1 MKLSGVCAILYGVT
15 WVAWLV
21 VSAVA
26 TPWDPGDM
34 GPYLLQV
41 NADPTAYLVAN
52 WLAVISHVVGLP
64 VALGFYQV
72 LRRWGAMLWV
82 GVLALV
88 LGSLFFIAANI
99 MFRAF
104 AYELGSRYVA
114 ASEATRPA
122 LEVLASTLYQ
132 TGLFLDLI
140 AHELFFSIGI
150 GLFSLHLSDISGAQ
164 VGRVV
169 RYVRGRRRGWFQ
181 SPDSAHHRGMDRRS
195 GTGGCPGQRGHDR
208 WNARRLWMDSSHG
221 DSSAEAA
228 GAGHTG
234 HVSIDSRPMP
244 TRFVKAGHRPL

>member
-1 MKLSGVCAILYGVT
+1 MDETGTNLVKLSGVCAILYGVT

-88 LGSLFFIAANI
+88 LGSLFFIAAII

-150 GLFSLHLSDISGAQ
+150 GLFSLAIFRTSVAPKW
-164 VGRVV
+164 V
-169 RYVRGRRRGWFQ
+169 GWF
-181 SPDSAHHRGMDRRS
+181 GMF
-195 GTGGCPGQRGHDR
+195 G
-208 WNARRLWMDSSHG
+208 AV
-221 DSSAEAA
+221 AA
-228 GAGHTG
+228 GGFSLLTLPIIVGWIVAQEPVVVLASGVMIVGMLAAYGWIVVMGIVLLRQREPVTLA
-234 HVSIDSRPMP
+234 
-244 TRFVKAGHRPL
+244 T

>member
-1 MKLSGVCAILYGVT
+1 MDETATNLVKLTGVCAILYGVT

-21 VSAVA
+21 ISAVA

-41 NADPTAYLVAN
+41 NADSTAYLVAN

-114 ASEATRPA
+114 ATEATRPA

-150 GLFSLHLSDISGAQ
+150 GLFSLAILRTSVAPKWVGWVGMFGA
-164 VGRVV
+164 V
-169 RYVRGRRRGWFQ
+169 
-181 SPDSAHHRGMDRRS
+181 
-195 GTGGCPGQRGHDR
+195 
-208 WNARRLWMDSSHG
+208 
-221 DSSAEAA
+221 AA
-228 GAGHTG
+228 GGFSLLTLPIIVGWIVA
-234 HVSIDSRPMP
+234 PE
-244 TRFVKAGHRPL
+244 PLVVLASGVMIVGMLAAYGWIVVMGIVLLRQRVPVALAT

>member
-150 GLFSLHLSDISGAQ
+150 GLFSLAIFRTSVAPKW
-164 VGRVV
+164 V
-169 RYVRGRRRGWFQ
+169 GWF
-181 SPDSAHHRGMDRRS
+181 GMF
-195 GTGGCPGQRGHDR
+195 G
-208 WNARRLWMDSSHG
+208 AV
-221 DSSAEAA
+221 AA
-228 GAGHTG
+228 GGFSLLTLPIIMGWIVAPESVVVLASGVMIVGMLAAYGCIVVMGIVLLRQWEPVTLA
-234 HVSIDSRPMP
+234 
-244 TRFVKAGHRPL
+244 T

>member
-1 MKLSGVCAILYGVT
+1 MDETGTNLVKLSGVRAILYGVT

-82 GVLALV
+82 GVLALG

-150 GLFSLHLSDISGAQ
+150 GLFSLAIFRTSVAPKWF
-164 VGRVV
+164 
-169 RYVRGRRRGWFQ
+169 GWF
-181 SPDSAHHRGMDRRS
+181 GMF
-195 GTGGCPGQRGHDR
+195 G
-208 WNARRLWMDSSHG
+208 AV
-221 DSSAEAA
+221 AA
-228 GAGHTG
+228 GGFSLLTLPIIVGWIVAPEPVVVLASGVMIVGMLAAYGWIVVMGIVLLRQREPVTLA
-234 HVSIDSRPMP
+234 
-244 TRFVKAGHRPL
+244 T

>member
-1 MKLSGVCAILYGVT
+1 
-15 WVAWLV
+15 
-21 VSAVA
+21 
-26 TPWDPGDM
+26 M

-52 WLAVISHVVGLP
+52 WLAVMSHVVGLP

-150 GLFSLHLSDISGAQ
+150 GLFSLAIFRTSVAPKW
-164 VGRVV
+164 V
-169 RYVRGRRRGWFQ
+169 GWF
-181 SPDSAHHRGMDRRS
+181 GMF
-195 GTGGCPGQRGHDR
+195 G
-208 WNARRLWMDSSHG
+208 AV
-221 DSSAEAA
+221 AA
-228 GAGHTG
+228 GGFSLLTLPIIVGWIVAPESVVVLASGVMIVGMLAAYGWIVVMGIVLLRQREPVTLA
-234 HVSIDSRPMP
+234 
-244 TRFVKAGHRPL
+244 T

>member
-1 MKLSGVCAILYGVT
+1 
-15 WVAWLV
+15 
-21 VSAVA
+21 
-26 TPWDPGDM
+26 M

-150 GLFSLHLSDISGAQ
+150 GLFSLAIFRTSVAPKW
-164 VGRVV
+164 V
-169 RYVRGRRRGWFQ
+169 GWF
-181 SPDSAHHRGMDRRS
+181 GMF
-195 GTGGCPGQRGHDR
+195 G
-208 WNARRLWMDSSHG
+208 AV
-221 DSSAEAA
+221 AA
-228 GAGHTG
+228 GGFSLLTLPIIVGWIVAQEPVVVLASGVMIVGMLAAYGWIVVMGIVLLRQREPVTLA
-234 HVSIDSRPMP
+234 
-244 TRFVKAGHRPL
+244 T

>member
-1 MKLSGVCAILYGVT
+1 MDETGTNLVKLSGVCAILYGVT

-150 GLFSLHLSDISGAQ
+150 GLFSLAIFRTSVAPKL
-164 VGRVV
+164 V
-169 RYVRGRRRGWFQ
+169 GWF
-181 SPDSAHHRGMDRRS
+181 GMF
-195 GTGGCPGQRGHDR
+195 G
-208 WNARRLWMDSSHG
+208 AV
-221 DSSAEAA
+221 AA
-228 GAGHTG
+228 GGFSLLTLPIIVGWIVAPEQLVVLASVVMIVGMLAAYGWIVVMGIVLLRQREPVTLA
-234 HVSIDSRPMP
+234 
-244 TRFVKAGHRPL
+244 T

>member
-1 MKLSGVCAILYGVT
+1 MDETATNLVKLTGVCAILYGVT

-64 VALGFYQV
+64 VALGFYQM

-150 GLFSLHLSDISGAQ
+150 GLFSLAIFRTSVAPKW
-164 VGRVV
+164 V
-169 RYVRGRRRGWFQ
+169 GWF
-181 SPDSAHHRGMDRRS
+181 GMF
-195 GTGGCPGQRGHDR
+195 G
-208 WNARRLWMDSSHG
+208 AV
-221 DSSAEAA
+221 AA
-228 GAGHTG
+228 GGFSLLTLPIIVGWIIAPEPVVVLASGVMIVGMLAAYGWIVGMGIILLRLREPVT
-234 HVSIDSRPMP
+234 PA
-244 TRFVKAGHRPL
+244 T